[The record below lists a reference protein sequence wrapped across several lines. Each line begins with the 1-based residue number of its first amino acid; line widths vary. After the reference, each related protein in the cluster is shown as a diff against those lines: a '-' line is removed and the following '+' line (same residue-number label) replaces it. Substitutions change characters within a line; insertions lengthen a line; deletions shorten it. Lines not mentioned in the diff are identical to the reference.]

1 MLPDLNA
8 LDPDALK
15 ALLIEQHE
23 KYTATLTSRSGEIER
38 LKLLVEKL
46 QRMLFG
52 TKSEK
57 VMRQIEQL
65 ELQLEELQAAS
76 AIEEN
81 AAILPSEKPV
91 TAKPFRRPLPEHL
104 PREIHTHMPDHA
116 TCPDCGGKLHEL
128 GEDVAEMLE
137 YVRAC
142 FKVIRHV
149 RPKLSCKACAR
160 IVQAPAPSRP
170 IDRGVA
176 GPGLLAHVL
185 TAKFADHLPRKRM
198 VWAVLVGGGVSMNW
212 VGN

>member
-1 MLPDLNA
+1 MDVALMLPDLNA

-104 PREIHTHMPDHA
+104 PREIHTHMPDHGKRVVLA
-116 TCPDCGGKLHEL
+116 GCTSGGAGFRMIVCLK
-128 GEDVAEMLE
+128 
-137 YVRAC
+137 RS
-142 FKVIRHV
+142 
-149 RPKLSCKACAR
+149 LSWM
-160 IVQAPAPSRP
+160 
-170 IDRGVA
+170 G
-176 GPGLLAHVL
+176 
-185 TAKFADHLPRKRM
+185 
-198 VWAVLVGGGVSMNW
+198 
-212 VGN
+212 